1 MEENGSMEPMQSESG
16 TLGLVTDER
25 TGRKTVQT
33 IPQETTPEVKAEV
46 KKEETSLPTEEP
58 QVTPQVEEAPV
69 EQAVES
75 TEPSPFEKLAPKQ
88 EEPQAYTPAEMSLAM
103 QLGQVDEGRIPA
115 EFMPQYMA
123 LKAKDEPAPKTAEEV
138 RREFYDKVTASVKG
152 QTMQE
157 VGITDDELA
166 LGEYADDPA
175 VREKIERYKLALEMN
190 RRKAVDAVYDGIRAE
205 QETQKAQQQFRNGV
219 AEWINAQRTQEPHFD
234 DIGSYMT
241 EAYKNM
247 RYEDAKVIA
256 PAMEAALNGNL
267 TPEYAAVIQKYYEGC
282 RKEYYAKLNGTST
295 TPTPRTP
302 VVETKGGGRNVSE
315 ETDYGKLLREA
326 SPRDKSRIVDAW
338 LNSMR

>member
-25 TGRKTVQT
+25 TGRKTVQEV
-33 IPQETTPEVKAEV
+33 PQGTTPEVKKV
-46 KKEETSLPTEEP
+46 KQEESALLSAEP
-58 QVTPQVEEAPV
+58 QVVETPQA
-69 EQAVES
+69 EQVAE
-75 TEPSPFEKLAPKQ
+75 TAEPSPFDTLTPKQ

-123 LKAKDEPAPKTAEEV
+123 LKAKNEPAPKTAEEV
-138 RREFYDKVTASVKG
+138 RQEFLDKVSASVKG

-157 VGITDDELA
+157 IGITEDELA
-166 LGEYADDPA
+166 LGEYAEDPE

-205 QETQKAQQQFRNGV
+205 QETQKADQQFRNGV
-219 AEWINAQRTQEPHFD
+219 ADWINAQRIQEPHFD

-247 RYEDAKVIA
+247 RYEDAKAIA
-256 PAMEAALNGNL
+256 PAMEAALGGKL

>member
-25 TGRKTVQT
+25 TGRKMVQEV
-33 IPQETTPEVKAEV
+33 PQGTTPEVKKV
-46 KKEETSLPTEEP
+46 KQEESALPSAEP
-58 QVTPQVEEAPV
+58 QVVETPQA
-69 EQAVES
+69 EQVAE
-75 TEPSPFEKLAPKQ
+75 TAEPSPFDTLAPKQ

-123 LKAKDEPAPKTAEEV
+123 LKAKNEPAPKTAEEV
-138 RREFYDKVTASVKG
+138 RQEFLDKVSASVKG

-157 VGITDDELA
+157 IGITEDELA
-166 LGEYADDPA
+166 LGEYAEDPE

-205 QETQKAQQQFRNGV
+205 QETQKADQQFRNGV
-219 AEWINAQRTQEPHFD
+219 ADWINAQRIQEPHFD

-247 RYEDAKVIA
+247 RYEDAKAIA
-256 PAMEAALNGNL
+256 PAMEAALSGKL

>member
-25 TGRKTVQT
+25 TGRKTVQE
-33 IPQETTPEVKAEV
+33 IPQGTTPEVKEV
-46 KKEETSLPTEEP
+46 KQEENALPTAEP
-58 QVTPQVEEAPV
+58 
-69 EQAVES
+69 QAVEAPQAEQVAA
-75 TEPSPFEKLAPKQ
+75 TAEPSPFDTLAPKQ
-88 EEPQAYTPAEMSLAM
+88 ESPQAYTPAEMSLAM

-123 LKAKDEPAPKTAEEV
+123 LKAKNEPAPKTAEEV
-138 RREFYDKVTASVKG
+138 RQEFLDKVSASVKG

-157 VGITDDELA
+157 IGITEDELA
-166 LGEYADDPA
+166 LGEYAEDPE

-205 QETQKAQQQFRNGV
+205 QETQKADQQFRNGV
-219 AEWINAQRTQEPHFD
+219 AEWINAQRIQEPHFD

-256 PAMEAALNGNL
+256 PAMEAALNGKL

>member
-25 TGRKTVQT
+25 TGRKTVQEV
-33 IPQETTPEVKAEV
+33 PQGTTPEVKNV
-46 KKEETSLPTEEP
+46 KQEESALPSAEP
-58 QVTPQVEEAPV
+58 QVVETPQA
-69 EQAVES
+69 EQVAE
-75 TEPSPFEKLAPKQ
+75 TAELSPFDTLAPKQ

-123 LKAKDEPAPKTAEEV
+123 LKAKNEPAPKTAEEV
-138 RREFYDKVTASVKG
+138 RQEFLDKVSASVKG

-157 VGITDDELA
+157 IGITEDELA
-166 LGEYADDPA
+166 LGEYAEDPE

-205 QETQKAQQQFRNGV
+205 QETQKADQQFRNGV
-219 AEWINAQRTQEPHFD
+219 ADWINAQRIQEPHFD

-247 RYEDAKVIA
+247 RYEDAKAIA
-256 PAMEAALNGNL
+256 PAMEAALNGKL

>member
-25 TGRKTVQT
+25 TGRKTVQEV
-33 IPQETTPEVKAEV
+33 PQGTTPEVKKV
-46 KKEETSLPTEEP
+46 KQEESALPSAEP
-58 QVTPQVEEAPV
+58 QVVETPQA
-69 EQAVES
+69 EQVAE
-75 TEPSPFEKLAPKQ
+75 TAEPSPFDTLTPKQ

-123 LKAKDEPAPKTAEEV
+123 LKAKNEPAPKTAEEV
-138 RREFYDKVTASVKG
+138 RQEFLDKVSASVKG

-157 VGITDDELA
+157 IGITEDELA
-166 LGEYADDPA
+166 LGEYAEDPE

-205 QETQKAQQQFRNGV
+205 QETQKADQQFRNGV
-219 AEWINAQRTQEPHFD
+219 ADWINAQRIQEPHFD

-247 RYEDAKVIA
+247 RYEDAKAIA
-256 PAMEAALNGNL
+256 PAMEAALSGKL